1 MNETEYLLNSNK
13 NAERLLESINQI
25 KQKVGDNM
33 NTVFNVNE
41 INTRQISRKWLLEM
55 LNKEEQKMF
64 KSFVKSVQS

>member
-1 MNETEYLLNSNK
+1 MNS
-13 NAERLLESINQI
+13 Q
-25 KQKVGDNM
+25 
-33 NTVFNVNE
+33 FNVNE